1 MLHDYVVV
9 PSLGVILDETRTVL
23 TQPAVPRFTPE
34 EVSRQLGAEATFL
47 GAGAFGD
54 TWKVGNEAVKIICA
68 DDPSLARLAREVE
81 GLRRVSS
88 PHVVAF
94 HGPVTVQLGGKDRPG
109 LRFEYIAGGDLE
121 GRLSE
126 GELLP
131 VEHAEDFLRG
141 LLTGVHALH
150 KAATIHRDIKPA
162 NVVLRNGRWQEPVLL
177 DLGLAKQIDWST
189 ITIYPGHIGTFPYMA
204 PEQLIGQRARKAAD
218 LWAIGVTVRHALTG
232 SHPFYKIN
240 QKYTVDEAYS
250 CLTQGPKPLPEN
262 CPKSVSVI
270 LDRLTSMVEHE
281 RGSVSSNLIRL
292 SRGN

>member
-1 MLHDYVVV
+1 MN
-9 PSLGVILDETRTVL
+9 
-23 TQPAVPRFTPE
+23 QPAVPRFTPE
-34 EVSRQLGAEATFL
+34 EVARQLGTEATFL

-54 TWKVGNEAVKIICA
+54 TWKVGNEAVKIICT
-68 DDPSLARLAREVE
+68 DDHSLARLEREVE

-94 HGPVTVQLGGKDRPG
+94 RGPITVRLGGKDRPG
-109 LRFEYIAGGDLE
+109 LKFEYIAGGDLE
-121 GRLSE
+121 GRIVN

-131 VEHAEDFLRG
+131 SEHAEGFLRG
-141 LLTGVHALH
+141 LLNGVQALH

-162 NVVLRNGRWQEPVLL
+162 NIALRHGRWQEPVLL

-204 PEQLIGQRARKAAD
+204 PEQLVGQRARKAAD

-232 SHPFYKIN
+232 IHPFYDVN
-240 QKYTVDEAYS
+240 QRYTVDEAYS
-250 CLTQGPKPLPEN
+250 RLTQGPQPLPEN
-262 CPKSVSVI
+262 CPKSVSAI
-270 LDRLTSMVEHE
+270 LDRLTSVVEHE

-292 SRGN
+292 SRGI

>member
-1 MLHDYVVV
+1 MN
-9 PSLGVILDETRTVL
+9 
-23 TQPAVPRFTPE
+23 QPAVPRFAPE
-34 EVSRQLGAEATFL
+34 EVAKQLGAEASFL

-54 TWKVGNEAVKIICA
+54 TWKVGGEAVKIICT
-68 DDPSLARLAREVE
+68 DDYSMARLEREVE

-94 HGPVTVQLGGKDRPG
+94 RGPITVQLGGKARPG

-121 GRLSE
+121 GRIAD
-126 GELLP
+126 GKLLP
-131 VEHAEDFLRG
+131 PEHAEEFLRG
-141 LLTGVHALH
+141 LLVGVQALH

-162 NVVLRNGRWQEPVLL
+162 NIALRNGRWSDPVIL
-177 DLGLAKQIDWST
+177 DLGLAKQIDAST

-232 SHPFYKIN
+232 NHPFYKIEN
-240 QKYTVDEAYS
+240 KYTVDEAYT
-250 CLTQGPKPLPEN
+250 CLTKGPQPLSSN
-262 CPKSVSVI
+262 CPKSVSAI
-270 LDRLTSMVEHE
+270 LDRLTSVVEHE

-292 SRGN
+292 SRDY

>member
-1 MLHDYVVV
+1 MN
-9 PSLGVILDETRTVL
+9 
-23 TQPAVPRFTPE
+23 QPAVPRFTPG
-34 EVSRQLGAEATFL
+34 EVTKELGADATFL

-54 TWKVGNEAVKIICA
+54 TWKVGDEAVKIICA
-68 DDPSLARLAREVE
+68 DDYSMARLEREVE

-94 HGPVTVQLGGKDRPG
+94 HGPITVQLGGKARPG

-121 GRLSE
+121 GRITN

-131 VEHAEDFLRG
+131 PQRAEEFLRG
-141 LLTGVHALH
+141 LLSGVRALH

-162 NVVLRNGRWQEPVLL
+162 NIALRNGRWQEPVIL
-177 DLGLAKQIDWST
+177 DLGLAKQIDAST
-189 ITIYPGHIGTFPYMA
+189 ITIYPGHIGTFPYMS

-218 LWAIGVTVRHALTG
+218 LWAVGVTVRHALSG
-232 SHPFYKIN
+232 SHPFYRID
-240 QKYTVDEAYS
+240 QMYTVDEAYTR
-250 CLTQGPKPLPEN
+250 LTQGPEPLAGN
-262 CPKSVSVI
+262 CPGNVSAI

-292 SRGN
+292 SRG